1 MVGRFECFG
10 YCNLSE
16 DNLGIGE
23 GQIVDE
29 CGSKSCL
36 VSFWIRVAHV

>member
-1 MVGRFECFG
+1 MNGWERFECFG

-16 DNLGIGE
+16 DDLGIGE

-29 CGSKSCL
+29 CG
-36 VSFWIRVAHV
+36 